1 MTKNTLTKSLALA
14 LFVIGS
20 AGLCFGPVAVP
31 EINPASGAN
40 ALALLAGALL
50 IVRSRRS

>member
-1 MTKNTLTKSLALA
+1 MTKDRLMKIAALA
-14 LFVIGS
+14 LLGIGT
-20 AGLCFGPVAVP
+20 AGLCFGVSVP
-31 EINPASGAN
+31 EIDAGSGAN

>member
-1 MTKNTLTKSLALA
+1 MTKDSLVKSLALA
-14 LFVIGS
+14 LFVIGWAALS
-20 AGLCFGPVAVP
+20 FGQPTTP
-31 EINPASGAN
+31 EIDPASGVN